1 MKLNV
6 TLNEKAS
13 KAFQAVKEDFGFQNN
28 TSVIG
33 LMIRH
38 EEDRIQR
45 ASRRKVFLPNAIY
58 DKAEKAANALN
69 LTLDEYI
76 DSVTEQLLKNPNEGL
91 KPISQEG

>member
-6 TLNEKAS
+6 TLDEKAS
-13 KAFQAVKEDFGFQNN
+13 KAFQEIKDHMGFLNN

-33 LMIRH
+33 LMIAH
-38 EEDRIQR
+38 EENRILR

-58 DKAEKAANALN
+58 DKAEKAAKALN
-69 LTLDEYI
+69 LTIDEYI

-91 KPISQEG
+91 KSSS